1 MFLIRRLSVFLLALT
16 IVCQAQTLPGLLGGS
31 KGGTTAA
38 TSSDSLG
45 RTAPRSSIY
54 HFLEACHDERYVT
67 AARYLDLRR
76 LKPDDRRTQGPELAK
91 QLADLL
97 DRDPEFELDQLSDAP
112 EGNSGDG
119 LAAGFDTLVTL
130 ADDHTTETIQLQRV
144 VQQGVGVWLVSADS
158 VARIPRLAAL
168 EGESAIE
175 KRLPP
180 ILVRTRFLGT
190 PLWAWIALVL
200 AGALLSLLSRWLSR
214 AVLALLAP
222 LLKRYAESLHAYRL
236 QTFVEP
242 LRLLLS
248 VLVFR
253 AVIELIAPS
262 ALLRDYLIKLLTL
275 LFVLGAAALVMRIVD
290 AISDR
295 MLTNMDLK
303 ERAFSHSVLP
313 LGVRFVKICVFC
325 IAVLFVLAA
334 WGYNTN
340 AILAGVGVGGLAV
353 ALAAQKTI
361 ENLFGGVSVISDRPV
376 LVGDFC
382 QFGGQV
388 GTVEDIGL
396 RSTRIRTLDRT
407 LVTIPNSSFS
417 SMTLEN
423 YSRRDKMWFHPT
435 LHLRRDSTGEQV
447 RDMMDAVTRI
457 LRVHPMIEIGAV
469 PLRFTKI
476 GDSSLALDVFAYVK
490 TPSYDEYLNIQ
501 SELLLD
507 ILRAADEHGVGFAIP
522 LTESLNIT
530 IPASAYQKAGYGFH
544 QNGEIREEP
553 LRQG

>member
-1 MFLIRRLSVFLLALT
+1 MFWIFKVNLFLLVLA
-16 IVCQAQTLPGLLGGS
+16 VVGQAQSLPSLLGGS
-31 KGGTTAA
+31 KGTAA
-38 TSSDSLG
+38 NAPSDSLG
-45 RTAPRSSIY
+45 RTTPRSSIY
-54 HFLEACHDERYVT
+54 HFLEACHDERYVA

-76 LKPDDRRTQGPELAK
+76 FNPRERRTQGPDLAK

-97 DRDPEFELDQLSDAP
+97 DRDPKFEVDELSDSP
-112 EGNSGDG
+112 EGDTGDG
-119 LAAGFDTLVTL
+119 LGAGYEKLLTLTS
-130 ADDHTTETIQLQRV
+130 DHTTESIQLQRI
-144 VQQGVGVWLVSADS
+144 VQQGVGLWLVSADS
-158 VARIPRLAAL
+158 VERIPRLAAL

-180 ILVRTRFLGT
+180 IFVQTRFLGT
-190 PLWAWIALVL
+190 PLWAWIALVV
-200 AGALLSLLSRWLSR
+200 AATLLSLLSRLLSR
-214 AVLALLAP
+214 FVIALSTP
-222 LLKRYAESLHAYRL
+222 LLKKYAESLHAYRL
-236 QTFVEP
+236 ETFVEP
-242 LRLLLS
+242 MRLLLS

-262 ALLRDYLIKLLTL
+262 ALLRDYLIRLLTL
-275 LFVLGAAALVMRIVD
+275 LFALGAAALVMRIVD

-295 MLTNMDLK
+295 MLNNLNSR
-303 ERAFSHSVLP
+303 ERSFSHSILP
-313 LGVRFVKICVFC
+313 LGVRFAKICVFC
-325 IAVLFVLAA
+325 IAVLFVLSS

-361 ENLFGGVSVISDRPV
+361 ENLFGGISVISDRPV

-447 RDMMDAVTRI
+447 RDMIDAVTRI
-457 LRVHPMIEIGAV
+457 LRVHTMIEIGDV

-476 GDSSLALDVFAYVK
+476 GDSSLALEVFAYVK
-490 TPSYDEYLNIQ
+490 TPNFDDYLKVQ

-522 LTESLNIT
+522 LVESLNVT
-530 IPASAYQKAGYGFH
+530 IPATAYQKAGYGFH
-544 QNGEIREEP
+544 PNGETREEP
-553 LRQG
+553 LRPG